1 MKRGTDYELKGEKG
15 AYIIDG
21 SGSLIIRSRTAVIAE
36 PLNNRSYNNGV
47 RYTGVNADGEIR
59 FRLELRNPD
68 GTLAAD
74 SQEET
79 VRYRVDDRVPIPVVR
94 AGGAAASGGALFS
107 SSSAFFSI
115 TCPEDEGSG
124 LESVRY
130 RILSAPSGG
139 GTGSG
144 TTNGFRELSETGSWK
159 ETPPKSRITLSGEGI
174 YAVEVEARDAVG
186 NISQA
191 RSDTVIID
199 STKPQIRIEGVED
212 GSANSSDFRVRA
224 QCQDP
229 YYLPGSLN
237 AEIQADFGG
246 VKPASGLR
254 EDDKGAVLTFDSF
267 PRRKGADAIYHLSV
281 TAKDRAG
288 NVSKKQI
295 SFSVNRYGSSYSLS
309 DETARELK
317 QYYHRKP
324 FAVTF
329 IETNLDQVGSA
340 RVLLRSGDSLTELG
354 AGSGLEVSESRTS
367 NGASRYSYTVPA
379 SCFSKDG
386 IYEVMLLTS
395 DRAGNSSDSAA
406 TASFKSSLGAS
417 SALSGMDS
425 TGVCRMRWRWMF
437 RHSLMTIRVK

>member
-1 MKRGTDYELKGEKG
+1 M
-15 AYIIDG
+15 
-21 SGSLIIRSRTAVIAE
+21 
-36 PLNNRSYNNGV
+36 
-47 RYTGVNADGEIR
+47 
-59 FRLELRNPD
+59 
-68 GTLAAD
+68 
-74 SQEET
+74 
-79 VRYRVDDRVPIPVVR
+79 
-94 AGGAAASGGALFS
+94 
-107 SSSAFFSI
+107 
-115 TCPEDEGSG
+115 
-124 LESVRY
+124 
-130 RILSAPSGG
+130 
-139 GTGSG
+139 
-144 TTNGFRELSETGSWK
+144 
-159 ETPPKSRITLSGEGI
+159 
-174 YAVEVEARDAVG
+174 
-186 NISQA
+186 
-191 RSDTVIID
+191 IID

-288 NVSKKQI
+288 NVSKKRI

-406 TASFKSSLGAS
+406 QRLPVRFAIDAAAPECLVSGIRPEGKYQGEQITAVIEVRDNIALDRAQIYVDSSKTDEWDEERLQKTGGVIKLTLHEKEAWQTVQVHVIDQAGNQFWTKEIPVYVS
-417 SALSGMDS
+417 SKDPEKAEKYQSTRLSAQQIELLKVVGITS
-425 TGVCRMRWRWMF
+425 KGR
-437 RHSLMTIRVK
+437 